1 MQFLPS
7 TWAYYGQGDIYNPRD
22 AILAAGRYLRAHGA
36 PGDMDRALYAYN
48 PSDRYVRIISI
59 YADLM
64 QADDRVF
71 LGYYAWQV
79 YVYTPKGDV
88 LLPEGTTT

>member
-1 MQFLPS
+1 M
-7 TWAYYGQGDIYNPRD
+7 G
-22 AILAAGRYLRAHGA
+22 
-36 PGDMDRALYAYN
+36 RALYAYN

-79 YVYTPKGDV
+79 YVYTPNGDV
-88 LLPEGTTT
+88 LLAEGTTT